1 MLVTLILV
9 VSEELVV
16 SMVVIGV
23 ELLNIVLSVVSE
35 AEVFVVITFVLEIV
49 EYIEVLAM
57 LVLLVVESLKV
68 VALEAFVVKLLI
80 LDVKLVELEVELEV
94 KLELVLELQSVVLL
108 KVVFVIG
115 VLLVM
120 LEFVVDEELEL
131 KIVVDS
137 LK

>member
-94 KLELVLELQSVVLL
+94 KLELVLELLSVVLL

-120 LEFVVDEELEL
+120 FEFVVDEELEL

>member
-68 VALEAFVVKLLI
+68 VALEAYVVKLLI
-80 LDVKLVELEVELEV
+80 IDVKLVELEVELEV
-94 KLELVLELQSVVLL
+94 KLELVLELLSVVLL

-120 LEFVVDEELEL
+120 FEFVVDEELEL

>member
-35 AEVFVVITFVLEIV
+35 AEGFVVITFVLEIV